1 MRGKKAKFGM
11 WNHKRWSLLYTVRI
25 WLLLCCTSIH
35 VQWIFRHGEVSV
47 WGCVCMYVCMS
58 ILWLKYI
65 SCFIYIPSHHMYFYI
80 VRQIQWQTR
89 VIVNLLYDRDTTA
102 GQQNTSMLA
111 TEWHTTHCPGWQW
124 PTSFPVLH
132 HSYHHLRYRKL
143 CTPRSLTIP
152 MYTHCLHKA
161 YSVHVNTYLI
171 LTHFSIY
178 S

>member
-1 MRGKKAKFGM
+1 MKSQKVIVAIHCE
-11 WNHKRWSLLYTVRI
+11 NLVAPLLYQYSCTMNIQAWGGLSLR
-25 WLLLCCTSIH
+25 LC
-35 VQWIFRHGEVSV
+35 VY
-47 WGCVCMYVCMS
+47 VCMYVH
-58 ILWLKYI
+58 
-65 SCFIYIPSHHMYFYI
+65 FVVEIYFMLCLYTLPPHVLL

-111 TEWHTTHCPGWQW
+111 TEWHTTHCRGWQW

>member
-1 MRGKKAKFGM
+1 MKSQEVI
-11 WNHKRWSLLYTVRI
+11 WSLLYTVRI

-111 TEWHTTHCPGWQW
+111 TEWHTTHCRGWQW

-132 HSYHHLRYRKL
+132 HSYHHLWYSSPSALLSLWPYPCIRIACARL
-143 CTPRSLTIP
+143 TPCMYIRTLYFTILVS
-152 MYTHCLHKA
+152 TA
-161 YSVHVNTYLI
+161 SVIV
-171 LTHFSIY
+171 
-178 S
+178 